1 MGRLS
6 IEITQ
11 EQHQRL
17 KAVAALHGKSIK
29 DYVLER
35 TLPPTIPN
43 VDSLSEDEAL
53 LRLEMFLKPRIEE
66 AERGEVV
73 NQTATEIVAELKR
86 ERHARPL

>member
-1 MGRLS
+1 
-6 IEITQ
+6 
-11 EQHQRL
+11 
-17 KAVAALHGKSIK
+17 
-29 DYVLER
+29 
-35 TLPPTIPN
+35 

-53 LRLEMFLKPRIEE
+53 HRLEMFLKPRIEE